1 MITFKAC
8 IVKKDMRKD
17 GTWPVLIRMTYKR
30 QSRMIRTTMSVSS
43 EDLTASGNIR
53 NHSIID
59 ECDKIIHQYRKRISE
74 LNLEFC
80 DMEIDDI
87 RRRITIKDPGENID
101 FIAFGKTWIEEYC
114 NPKSRQNYSVALR
127 SFEKFLGSPSLSCNQ
142 MSKQLMQRYETWL
155 GEQGVEGTHYCIAV
169 KRMFNEARCAYNDNA
184 DGKIYIQR
192 TLEFYFPKRYHKQIE
207 KRALTIDQIR
217 AIAAIPDE
225 ERVNSQRNMARDAFL
240 ISFMTMGT
248 NAIDLLDC
256 VYDEDGNITYE
267 RSKMRDR
274 CEDGA
279 RIVITPHP
287 LLRPYLEKYASKET
301 GEKRRVFNFRSRY
314 STSHVFNDKLNKGI
328 KEVGKYIGIPDLTF
342 YAARHSMATIA
353 LNDAAVDKLTV
364 HEMLNHQVPIYRI
377 TDMYIKKDFRNINE
391 ASFKVIDLVLGPILR
406 KKAGDVDCLLTDTLE
421 CTEHE
426 DRIKFKYYIIPQDI
440 HADRTWNV
448 IIRVMLGREY
458 KEIGTSVRVSQR
470 DLNSDYNIISPTVIE
485 RCNGLVESCRRKVS
499 DLNEGTMPIH
509 MADVVS
515 RLAR

>member
-1 MITFKAC
+1 M
-8 IVKKDMRKD
+8 
-17 GTWPVLIRMTYKR
+17 
-30 QSRMIRTTMSVSS
+30 
-43 EDLTASGNIR
+43 
-53 NHSIID
+53 
-59 ECDKIIHQYRKRISE
+59 
-74 LNLEFC
+74 
-80 DMEIDDI
+80 
-87 RRRITIKDPGENID
+87 
-101 FIAFGKTWIEEYC
+101 
-114 NPKSRQNYSVALR
+114 
-127 SFEKFLGSPSLSCNQ
+127 
-142 MSKQLMQRYETWL
+142 
-155 GEQGVEGTHYCIAV
+155 
-169 KRMFNEARCAYNDNA
+169 
-184 DGKIYIQR
+184 
-192 TLEFYFPKRYHKQIE
+192 
-207 KRALTIDQIR
+207 R

-256 VYDEDGNITYE
+256 VYDEDGIITYE
-267 RSKMRDR
+267 RAKMRDR

-279 RIVITPHP
+279 RIVIKPHP
-287 LLRPYLEKYASKET
+287 LLKPYLERYASKET
-301 GEKRRVFNFRSRY
+301 GEKRRVFNFHSRY
-314 STSHVFNDKLNKGI
+314 STSLVFNNKLNMGI
-328 KEVGKYIGIPDLTF
+328 KEVGKCIGIPDLTF

-391 ASFKVIDLVLGPILR
+391 ASFKVIDLVLGPVLR
-406 KKAGDVDCLLTDTLE
+406 KKAGDVDSLLTDSLDGTG
-421 CTEHE
+421 HE